1 MALKQSLKVL
11 FADDSITAQNM
22 AKTIL
27 GEAGYEVTV
36 VSNGAAAYK
45 KIQESA
51 PDVLILDIF
60 MPGYSGLE
68 ICEKIRAERATAS
81 IPVLLTVGK
90 MEPYRPED
98 GARVQAD
105 GVIVKPFE
113 ASDLLAVM
121 QQFESKIEAA
131 RARSAPKPAS
141 APRPPADQSQWSMS
155 PVEETVP
162 EEMPVAPAME
172 MSREEASAP
181 AFGDFFGES
190 ETAASSNFSTTPER
204 QAPTSAAS
212 DFTSAPETI
221 PGDEGSGFFT
231 SEAGNVHAP
240 AGQSPAAFAGFE
252 ENQFTPEYPAA
263 PDKKSESFASEVAGA
278 AAGAAAVA
286 ATAAAASTP
295 RPPHPESAAA
305 APQPG
310 PNDTQPICTNFSD
323 AETQKVS
330 GKAVAATPAA
340 APDSSK
346 AAHLHA
352 APEAP
357 AGSKAGP
364 PQAAMTDAW
373 DSPFETPQAKPA
385 APPAPDPLQGWEA
398 VSVAPPVSKAWPAPP
413 KTSAPPPAPPEARS
427 KPAAASDAPSA
438 KQASA
443 APAQPGERHEEDI
456 LDIGAAAPAAASS
469 STPASQVPTTA
480 AAPPADT
487 PAAAAPPPATKHGTA
502 PAQRPKFASLPMDS
516 AVDIEPEPELDE
528 DDILE
533 AQPPSRVHGFA
544 AAAADPD
551 AVQQRI
557 QAELE
562 HDDILGEPA
571 KIEAPSGADP
581 ALITDP
587 LEMSNAFPTR
597 FGLDNPEPVV
607 VGMAADAPAMYTEPA
622 PEANAGQQDQ
632 AASHA
637 DFDDDILA
645 AGDEPQTPSPASPA
659 EQIHL
664 IQNAHPAA
672 AATAPEASAT
682 AASEAPA
689 TAEHLNE
696 ETVARL
702 VQNVMDQLRPN
713 LVAEITRQLKE
724 QKPGV

>member
-1 MALKQSLKVL
+1 
-11 FADDSITAQNM
+11 M

-113 ASDLLAVM
+113 ASDLLTVM

-131 RARSAPKPAS
+131 RARSAPKPAARPS
-141 APRPPADQSQWSMS
+141 AAQSQWSMS
-155 PVEETVP
+155 AAEESDP
-162 EEMPVAPAME
+162 EEAPAAPAME
-172 MSREEASAP
+172 MSREEGSAP

-190 ETAASSNFSTTPER
+190 ESAASSKFSVTPEPP
-204 QAPTSAAS
+204 AATSAAS

-221 PGDEGSGFFT
+221 PGDEESGFYT
-231 SEAGNVHAP
+231 REAGNVHSP

-252 ENQFTPEYPAA
+252 ENRVTPEHSAVTEKMP
-263 PDKKSESFASEVAGA
+263 ESLATEMAGA

-286 ATAAAASTP
+286 ATAAAANTP
-295 RPPHPESAAA
+295 QRPEAVVA
-305 APQPG
+305 APPPG
-310 PNDTQPICTNFSD
+310 PNDTQPIYTNFSG
-323 AETQKVS
+323 AETPKVL
-330 GKAVAATPAA
+330 GTPVVPTPAA
-340 APDSSK
+340 AHDSST

-357 AGSKAGP
+357 AGSNVAP
-364 PQAAMTDAW
+364 AQFAMTNAW
-373 DSPFETPQAKPA
+373 ASPFETPQPKSS
-385 APPAPDPLQGWEA
+385 APPAPDPLQEWEA
-398 VSVAPPVSKAWPAPP
+398 VSVAPPVSKAWPAPA
-413 KTSAPPPAPPEARS
+413 KTSAPPPVPPEPWGM
-427 KPAAASDAPSA
+427 PAAASVAPSA
-438 KQASA
+438 KHAPAA
-443 APAQPGERHEEDI
+443 APAYSGERHDEDI
-456 LDIGAAAPAAASS
+456 LDIGAAAPPAGSS
-469 STPASQVPTTA
+469 SDTASQVSPTA
-480 AAPPADT
+480 AAPRVETQTA
-487 PAAAAPPPATKHGTA
+487 HGTA

-516 AVDIEPEPELDE
+516 AVDIEPEPEPELEE

-533 AQPPSRVHGFA
+533 APDPGRVHGFA
-544 AAAADPD
+544 AATPVPD

-562 HDDILGEPA
+562 HDDILGEPT
-571 KIEAPSGADP
+571 KFVVPSGADP
-581 ALITDP
+581 ALIADP

-607 VGMAADAPAMYTEPA
+607 VGMAADAPAMYTEPVRDRSA
-622 PEANAGQQDQ
+622 AQQDQ
-632 AASHA
+632 GASHP
-637 DFDDDILA
+637 DFEDDILA
-645 AGDEPQTPSPASPA
+645 AGDEPQRPSPASPA

-664 IQNAHPAA
+664 IQNPHPAA
-672 AATAPEASAT
+672 PEPAPEGSSS

-689 TAEHLNE
+689 TVEHFNE